1 MTVVNL
7 SENLSENQQ
16 EIHKDPY
23 QFYSTEFIYHKK
35 KDNKKYKII
44 LSGMTLLII
53 GYGLGIVTC
62 KLSYFC

>member
-1 MTVVNL
+1 MTVV
-7 SENLSENQQ
+7 NLSENQQ

-35 KDNKKYKII
+35 KDKGNKTKMI
-44 LSGMTLLII
+44 LSSMTLLII

-62 KLSYFC
+62 KLIHFC